1 VDHEVRHG
9 GRVRAHVRGAVLA
22 AAGEPDG
29 DAGRHLLAVGD
40 RLVGALEAGR
50 VDEEAV
56 RPADVRADQAVGHDL
71 GARPRVLA
79 AVEVDGGVRIRLEA
93 LDGPAQVVVTLFGG
107 ALRVAVRLAWQ
118 PGQGAGL
125 QDDDGRRAADLGGD
139 AVDPLVV
146 LVELLGGGLL
156 APAARQVVDQE
167 HGHLVLLLGGGD
179 RAFHVGAGLGPGE
192 AYGVGDGGQLLHQ
205 LGVPRPVLGPEFRLA
220 AGRGLGRGVEPYIP
234 SDPQR
239 VARGRSGRALGRGR
253 RDPRTGD

>member
-1 VDHEVRHG
+1 RGTAGARRGPRAPRPGDPPPAPTPFRAPRRGRPGGGARAGRVAPDLRVGVVLGRNPGTLAVPGGVDHEVRHG
-9 GRVRAHVRGAVLA
+9 GRVRAHVRRAVLA

-146 LVELLGGGLL
+146 LVELL
-156 APAARQVVDQE
+156 
-167 HGHLVLLLGGGD
+167 
-179 RAFHVGAGLGPGE
+179 
-192 AYGVGDGGQLLHQ
+192 
-205 LGVPRPVLGPEFRLA
+205 
-220 AGRGLGRGVEPYIP
+220 
-234 SDPQR
+234 
-239 VARGRSGRALGRGR
+239 
-253 RDPRTGD
+253 